1 MRLFVNGED
10 LETGAETVGGLMDE
24 LRIEPGRVAVEVNL
38 KVIRKAEHRETRLNE
53 GDRVEIVN
61 FVGGG

>member
-1 MRLFVNGED
+1 MRLLVNGED